1 MLLSIVSHVKPLF
14 FRYAYSISASK
25 NKCFLYF
32 RPTYKRDGFK
42 ISLTLQ
48 DNGAIDFY
56 YETVGFTE
64 STTRYS
70 KESAIAL
77 LTHYIK
83 ASLNLYH

>member
-1 MLLSIVSHVKPLF
+1 MLFSIVSSVRPLF
-14 FRYAYSISASK
+14 FRYGYTVSCSR

-32 RPTYKRDGFK
+32 RKTRNHDSFR
-42 ISLTLQ
+42 ITLNRT
-48 DNGAIDFY
+48 DNGSIDFY
-56 YETVGFTE
+56 YESNGFTE